1 MRFDVGLGVAL
12 GIAGLHLLPQLPA
25 GWAVLLGIA
34 ATGILAWFAPR
45 TRIGVCIALGL
56 GWAWLHADHQLDAA
70 FPDTLARAPLVIDG
84 QVASIPSVD
93 ERRTRWLFDITQTW
107 DEHGTELAFSGRV
120 RLACYR
126 DCPTLVAGER
136 WRIAVR
142 LKPRHG
148 ALNPGSFDYERWL
161 FEQQIAATGYP
172 RGRAAFERLA
182 AGSGGYWLTRWRQ
195 RLAEHLATVLAGA
208 PQLGLIQ
215 ALTLG
220 ERGALEREIWD
231 RFTRTG
237 TNHLVAISGLHVG
250 LVAGGLYWLMRWLWS
265 RSVTLTD
272 RLAAPRAAALFGL
285 LAAVGYAGLA
295 GFAISTQRA
304 LIMLAV
310 VFGAQFWQRTLRP
323 GQALLLAL
331 VGVLV
336 WDPHAVLSY
345 GFWLSFGAVAVLLLH
360 LGQRLPSR
368 DLWTRWGR
376 AQWAIGLG
384 LLPLLL
390 LFFGQ
395 ASLIAPLVNL
405 IAVPLFSVL
414 LLPLVLLTSL
424 LSLVPLAGSELPL
437 RWVAEGLEWCVRGL
451 EWLAAL
457 PGAAVQLPARP
468 LWVWAAA
475 LLGALLLLAPRGL
488 PGRWA
493 GWVLLLPV
501 LAVRPAAPGWG
512 EVWFTLLDV
521 GQGLAAVIETQD
533 GVLVYD
539 AGPAFAGGFDSGAL
553 IVAPFLQARGIKRI
567 ERLMLSHADLDH
579 AGGAA
584 GLLAR
589 IPADRV
595 LTGEP
600 QRLGLAGAESCV
612 AGEHWQWSGVRFDIW
627 HPPADATLEGNDA
640 SCVLE
645 IRTAAN
651 QAIVLTGDLSAR
663 LEQRLVAQRGAAWP
677 VTVLIAGHH
686 GSATATSARL
696 LDATRP
702 EWALIASGYANQFG
716 FPAAAVRD
724 RLAAREIQTLN
735 TAVVGAIQFKLG
747 ASGWIAP
754 PQGWRER
761 AGRLW
766 THRPSVPMPTHEQ
779 RAE

>member
-1 MRFDVGLGVAL
+1 MRFDVGLGLAL
-12 GIAGLHLLPQLPA
+12 GSVGLHLLPHLPSV
-25 GWAVLLGIA
+25 WAVLLGIA
-34 ATGILAWFAPR
+34 VSGSLAWYAPR
-45 TRIGVCIALGL
+45 TRIALCVALGF
-56 GWAWLHADHQLDAA
+56 GWAWLHVAHQLAAA
-70 FPDTLARAPLVIDG
+70 FPDTLARAPLVIEG
-84 QVASIPSVD
+84 YVASIPSVD
-93 ERRTRWLFDITQTW
+93 ERRTRWLFDITHTR
-107 DEHGTELAFSGRV
+107 DEHGTAIAFSGRV

-126 DCPTLVAGER
+126 DCPTLAAGER

-148 ALNPGSFDYERWL
+148 GHNPGGFDYERWL

-172 RGRAAFERLA
+172 RGRAAFERLD
-182 AGSGGYWLTRWRQ
+182 AGPGRYWLTRWRQ
-195 RLAEHLATVLAGA
+195 RLAEHLAAVLADA

-220 ERGALEREIWD
+220 ERGALERDTWD
-231 RFTRTG
+231 SFTRTG

-250 LVAGGLYWLMRWLWS
+250 LVAGGLYWLMQWLWS
-265 RSVTLTD
+265 RSAALTN

-310 VFGAQFWQRTLRP
+310 VFGARFWARTLRS

-331 VGVLV
+331 VGVLI
-336 WDPHAVLSY
+336 WDPQAVLSY

-395 ASLIAPLVNL
+395 ASLIAPLVNVV
-405 IAVPLFSVL
+405 AVPLFSA
-414 LLPLVLLTSL
+414 LLPLALIASL
-424 LSLVPLAGSELPL
+424 LSLLPLSGAELPL
-437 RWVAEGLEWCVRGL
+437 CGVAEVLDWCVRGL
-451 EWLAAL
+451 DWLATL

-475 LLGALLLLAPRGL
+475 LLGALLWLAPAGL

-493 GWVLLLPV
+493 GWVLLLPLV
-501 LAVRPAAPGWG
+501 TVRPAAPSWG

-539 AGPAFAGGFDSGAL
+539 AGPAYPGGFDSGAMT
-553 IVAPFLQARGIKRI
+553 VAPVLQARGIARI
-567 ERLMLSHADLDH
+567 DRLILSHADLDH

-600 QRLGLAGAESCV
+600 HRLGLADAEPCV
-612 AGEHWQWSGVRFDIW
+612 AGEQWQWSGVDFAIQ
-627 HPPADATLEGNDA
+627 HPAADTTLTGNDA

-645 IRTAAN
+645 IRTAAH
-651 QAIVLTGDLSAR
+651 QTIVLTGDASAR
-663 LEQRLVAQRGAAWP
+663 IEQRLVAQRGAEWP
-677 VTVLIAGHH
+677 ITVLIAGHH

-696 LDATRP
+696 LEATRP
-702 EWALIASGYANQFG
+702 EWVLIASGYANQFG
-716 FPAAAVRD
+716 FPATAVRE
-724 RLAAREIQTLN
+724 RLAARGIATLN
-735 TAVVGAIQFKLG
+735 TALVGAIQFKLG
-747 ASGWIAP
+747 ASGWIDQ

-766 THRPSVPMPTHEQ
+766 THRPVVSM
-779 RAE
+779 